1 MNFSLYETI
10 LIFLLICISILLLV
24 YCFTCNINKNI
35 EKKEYFVQQCD
46 NEREALRLCQEQ
58 DLISIPPSNVDIRLP
73 DISTSDISI
82 PPSNVDIRLPDI
94 STSEIYENN
103 QNYIYDTKKYIENIE
118 NIYRQIDSKRN
129 SVNNIVNISLSNIQD
144 TYKNCLYNFVND
156 VSDDN
161 SNLQIQLYQMNDN
174 LQTMNKLHSYI
185 EQYSNNI
192 DNIND
197 VKTDINNM
205 KLDVEN
211 ILNDMSYKYGNI
223 YN

>member
-1 MNFSLYETI
+1 M
-10 LIFLLICISILLLV
+10 
-24 YCFTCNINKNI
+24 
-35 EKKEYFVQQCD
+35 
-46 NEREALRLCQEQ
+46 
-58 DLISIPPSNVDIRLP
+58 DL
-73 DISTSDISI
+73 
-82 PPSNVDIRLPDI
+82 RLPDI

>member
-1 MNFSLYETI
+1 MYH
-10 LIFLLICISILLLV
+10 
-24 YCFTCNINKNI
+24 K
-35 EKKEYFVQQCD
+35 
-46 NEREALRLCQEQ
+46 
-58 DLISIPPSNVDIRLP
+58 
-73 DISTSDISI
+73 
-82 PPSNVDIRLPDI
+82 
-94 STSEIYENN
+94 
-103 QNYIYDTKKYIENIE
+103 
-118 NIYRQIDSKRN
+118 
-129 SVNNIVNISLSNIQD
+129 
-144 TYKNCLYNFVND
+144 YNFVND